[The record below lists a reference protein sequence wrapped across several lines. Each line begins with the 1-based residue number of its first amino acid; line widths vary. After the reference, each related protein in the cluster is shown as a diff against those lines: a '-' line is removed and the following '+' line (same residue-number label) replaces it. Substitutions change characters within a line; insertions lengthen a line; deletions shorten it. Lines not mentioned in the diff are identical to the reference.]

1 MTLNELMI
9 VVLIVSVT
17 AALAIPTYVKA
28 VERARGDEALGMLRL
43 LRAAEK
49 VYYFDNNDF
58 YTDLTVA
65 APGPLVTA
73 GYIQNP
79 NGDPGRAFDY
89 DVAENNAANPSSFA
103 ATATRRSGCNVNETV
118 TLDDLGNQAGS
129 WTIPC
134 GP

>member
-1 MTLNELMI
+1 MTLNDLMI

-17 AALAIPTYVKA
+17 AGLAIPTYVKT
-28 VERARGDEALGMLRL
+28 VEKVKGDEALGMLRL

-49 VYYFDNNDF
+49 VYYFDNNSF

-65 APGPLVTA
+65 APGPLVTE

-79 NGDPGRAFDY
+79 NGDLGRAFNY

-103 ATATRRSGCNVNETV
+103 ATAKRISGCNKDETI
-118 TLDDLGNQAGS
+118 TLDDLGNQGGS
-129 WTIPC
+129 WTVPC

>member
-17 AALAIPTYVKA
+17 AGLAIPTYVKT
-28 VERARGDEALGMLRL
+28 VEKMKAEEAWTTLKL

-49 VYYFDNNDF
+49 VYYFDNNAV

-65 APGPLVTA
+65 PPGGLLVTE
-73 GYIQNP
+73 GYLQDP
-79 NGDPGRAFDY
+79 NASADRAFDY
-89 DVAENNAANPSSFA
+89 SVVANATWF
-103 ATATRRSGCNVNETV
+103 TAMARRRSGCNANETF
-118 TLDDLGNQAGS
+118 TLDQDGTEAGT
-129 WTIPC
+129 WTFLC